1 MACFLCEKSNCE
13 CDKKQP
19 CSNCLFNKHPQMCI
33 YQSITKNVDLDKL
46 IVLRE
51 NDSAIFDAFFIKNL
65 MSFLITYLRSLQ
77 REMDDLNRELFL
89 LKKKIF
95 LDTLSIKVNQTV
107 LQTMDILASDIS
119 SEGEQDFGKDIYR
132 ISMSLVKNIFVRN

>member
-1 MACFLCEKSNCE
+1 
-13 CDKKQP
+13 
-19 CSNCLFNKHPQMCI
+19 MCI